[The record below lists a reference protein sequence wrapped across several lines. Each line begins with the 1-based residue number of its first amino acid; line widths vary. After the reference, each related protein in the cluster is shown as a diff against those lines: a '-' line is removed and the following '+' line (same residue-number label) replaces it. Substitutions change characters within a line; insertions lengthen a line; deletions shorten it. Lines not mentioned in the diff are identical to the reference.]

1 MARAILGELEEYNFN
16 FDWQDESFDN
26 MGDAMVVATKTVQ
39 DFQNKISEL
48 NGKPIKTDA
57 DTEEL
62 ERLNTD

>member
-1 MARAILGELEEYNFN
+1 MGELEEYNFN